1 MDDTLNRI
9 ILLFDKSG
17 MKKIEF
23 LTKLGLS
30 RSAWGAWVRGDTTSY
45 LKMLPQIATIFG
57 VSVDW
62 LSGNEQKN
70 KATTRHS
77 DLISEAL
84 SIMNG
89 LPKDRQDNAIALL
102 RAMAALSDKTENK

>member
-1 MDDTLNRI
+1 MKDIQNAVIETLDN
-9 ILLFDKSG
+9 SG
-17 MKKIEF
+17 KKDALIEKD
-23 LTKLGLS
+23 LHLP
-30 RSAWGAWVRGDTTSY
+30 RSTVYDWRNGRSESY
-45 LKMLPQIATIFG
+45 KKYIPEIAEYFG
-57 VSVDW
+57 VSADY
-62 LSGNEQKN
+62 LLGIGQKN

-77 DLISEAL
+77 DLINEAL